1 MGGSVII
8 DSDEAAWQLL
18 ERLISGAPVR
28 PPTFKVWPVL
38 DIKLSGED
46 YESSLNSGQ
55 MSALVDLKDVF
66 GRAYSVVAH
75 GAYDMRRLK
84 ADEDEQLQF
93 TTKVKKGSSIL
104 ETDFTP
110 LVKAFSSAVG
120 SNPELS
126 LIAAIVLGLTLVS
139 RPVILKHYEN
149 RAKQLEI
156 EDKKLLLASIKP
168 KQGDKEKLE
177 ILDQAVKKLTSVY
190 PQFSQVVPD
199 ARSAFWRFAAASVD
213 ADSLTIDGLVLSQED
228 LELLANKRSR
238 RIGDKQT
245 IHETCTVKYVRKNGA
260 HYMVGLQGKNIS
272 LSAKFMKPQLS
283 DAKITKL
290 FKHMANEETIN
301 AELEVRVVDKANLS
315 GRLIKFK
322 LKA

>member
-1 MGGSVII
+1 MVI
-8 DSDEAAWQLL
+8 DSDEAAWRLL
-18 ERLISGAPVR
+18 ERLMSGAPAS
-28 PPTFKVWPVL
+28 PPKFRVWPVL

-84 ADEDEQLQF
+84 AEEDEQLQF

-126 LIAAIVLGLTLVS
+126 LIAALVLGLTLVS

-156 EDKKLLLASIKP
+156 EDKKLLLASIRP
-168 KQGDKEKLE
+168 QQGDKEKLE
-177 ILDQAVKKLTSVY
+177 LLDRAVRKLTSRY

-199 ARSAFWRFAAASVD
+199 ARSAFWRFAASSVD
-213 ADSLTIDGLVLSQED
+213 AESLTIDGLILSQED
-228 LELLANKRSR
+228 LELLANKRAR

-283 DAKITKL
+283 DTKITKL
-290 FKHMANEETIN
+290 FKHMANEEKIEV
-301 AELEVRVVDKANLS
+301 ELEVRVVDKANLS

>member
-1 MGGSVII
+1 M
-8 DSDEAAWQLL
+8 
-18 ERLISGAPVR
+18 SGAQVKQPS
-28 PPTFKVWPVL
+28 FKGWPVL

-75 GAYDMRRLK
+75 GAYDMRRLR
-84 ADEDEQLQF
+84 ANEDEQLQF

-110 LVKAFSSAVG
+110 LVKAFSNAVG
-120 SNPELS
+120 SNPELA
-126 LIAAIVLGLTLVS
+126 LIAALALGLTLVS

-156 EDKKLLLASIKP
+156 EDKKLLLASIRP
-168 KQGDKEKLE
+168 QPGDKEKLE
-177 ILDQAVKKLTSVY
+177 LLDKAVAKLTAVY

-199 ARSAFWRFAAASVD
+199 ARSAFWRFASSSVD
-213 ADSLTIDGLVLSQED
+213 ADSLTIDGLVLSQDD

-238 RIGDKQT
+238 RIGDKET
-245 IHETCTVKYVRKNGA
+245 IHEVCTVKYVRKNGA

-272 LSAKFMKPQLS
+272 LGAKFMKPQLS
-283 DAKITKL
+283 DAKIAKL
-290 FKHMANEETIN
+290 VKHMTKEEKIET
-301 AELEVRVVDKANLS
+301 ELEVRVVDKANLS

-322 LKA
+322 IKA